1 MGGRAT
7 INATLL
13 ERNRDRYTYYR
24 DKELLAELNRLTGFE
39 QIPIEKLVC
48 YGKGT
53 NQALSPS
60 GDYYAAMVP
69 VDKNICDIKDE
80 SDQEAS

>member
-13 ERNRDRYTYYR
+13 ERNRDRNTYYR

-39 QIPIEKLVC
+39 QIPIE
-48 YGKGT
+48 
-53 NQALSPS
+53 NNS
-60 GDYYAAMVP
+60 
-69 VDKNICDIKDE
+69 
-80 SDQEAS
+80 